1 MVYEIDMNHNVA
13 HIKSIERPTATL
25 ESAVEVAEPIVE
37 DPAEPW
43 PALFS
48 TRLSPLMTEE
58 TIEGIKELFLAGP
71 MQPPVETVTDLS
83 KAMENNDGPDPRT
96 SLPTNFGSTRGS
108 RHKGKGKGR
117 ETNKAPPVDDKR
129 KVVSNVSPMIHF
141 LKTIFSSPF
150 SPSPPRSS
158 DTAFT
163 KLSGNY
169 SVGSSRLLRRR
180 LRRPRR
186 EVPAL

>member
-25 ESAVEVAEPIVE
+25 ESAPKVAEPIVE

-48 TRLSPLMTEE
+48 IRLSPLMSEE

-71 MQPPVETVTDLS
+71 MQPPVETVTDPS
-83 KAMENNDGPDPRT
+83 KAMEKNGDPDPRT

-108 RHKGKGKGR
+108 RHKDKGKGKGR
-117 ETNKAPPVDDKR
+117 ETNKPPPVDDKR
-129 KVVSNVSPMIHF
+129 KVVSNVSPMIPF
-141 LKTIFSSPF
+141 LKIVSSLFLAHLLQGTAIRLSPNYQGTIRWEARDFY
-150 SPSPPRSS
+150 
-158 DTAFT
+158 
-163 KLSGNY
+163 G
-169 SVGSSRLLRRR
+169 GG
-180 LRRPRR
+180 
-186 EVPAL
+186 